1 MSKFTQLIMI
11 ELEFKPKPMPLNV
24 TLYHILLRQHK
35 EVSREKVMLE
45 LDLRGGLRIHQAH
58 KGKGIPVR

>member
-35 EVSREKVMLE
+35 EVSRES
-45 LDLRGGLRIHQAH
+45 DA
-58 KGKGIPVR
+58 